1 MFVTEGDNKEKLE
14 VFNYSKI
21 ANEEEEEKL
30 TPAKKEVFEWLDVV
44 ISAIIVVVIMFTFVF
59 RVATIEGDSMQNTLY
74 EGEKV
79 IISNFFYEP
88 QTNDIVVI
96 SRNAENIVGEASD
109 SSLPIIKRIIAVE
122 GQTVDIDFNR
132 GLVYVDGEVIDD
144 SYAKTPTNLCYNDG
158 VEFPVKVPENCVFVL
173 GDNRN
178 DSLDSRSAKIG
189 KNGMVDE
196 RYILGKTILRI
207 YPFDKVGGLE

>member
-1 MFVTEGDNKEKLE
+1 MIVTEKENRADNQL
-14 VFNYSKI
+14 FDYSG
-21 ANEEEEEKL
+21 ATEEERM

-44 ISAIIVVVIMFTFVF
+44 ISAIIVVVITFTFVF
-59 RVATIEGDSMQNTLY
+59 RIATIDGDSMQNTLH

-79 IISNFFYEP
+79 IITNMFYEP
-88 QTNDIVVI
+88 KVNDIVVI
-96 SRNAENIVGEASD
+96 SRNAENMVGED
-109 SSLPIIKRIIAVE
+109 SEDKLPIIKRVIAVE
-122 GQTVDIDFNR
+122 GQTVDIDFNK

-144 SYAKTPTNLCYNDG
+144 SYAKTPTNLSYSDG
-158 VEFPVKVPENCVFVL
+158 VKFPVKVPENCVFVL

-178 DSLDSRSAKIG
+178 DSLDSRSSKIG

-196 RYILGKTILRI
+196 RYILGKTIFRI

>member
-1 MFVTEGDNKEKLE
+1 MIVTEKENRADNQL
-14 VFNYSKI
+14 FDYSG
-21 ANEEEEEKL
+21 ATEEERI

-44 ISAIIVVVIMFTFVF
+44 ISAIIVVVITFTFVF
-59 RVATIEGDSMQNTLY
+59 RIATIDGDSMQNTLH

-79 IISNFFYEP
+79 IITNMFYEP
-88 QTNDIVVI
+88 KVNDIVVI
-96 SRNAENIVGEASD
+96 SRNAENMVGED
-109 SSLPIIKRIIAVE
+109 SEDKLPIIKRVIAVE
-122 GQTVDIDFNR
+122 GQTVDIDFNK

-144 SYAKTPTNLCYNDG
+144 SYAKTPTNLSYNDG
-158 VEFPVKVPENCVFVL
+158 VRFPVKVPKNCVFVL

-178 DSLDSRSAKIG
+178 DSLDSRSSKIG

>member
-1 MFVTEGDNKEKLE
+1 MFVTENDNKEKLE
-14 VFNYSKI
+14 IFDYSDI
-21 ANEEEEEKL
+21 AEEEESL

-44 ISAIIVVVIMFTFVF
+44 ISAIIVVVILFTFVF
-59 RVATIEGDSMQNTLY
+59 RVATIEGPSMQNTLFA
-74 EGEKV
+74 GEKV
-79 IISNFFYEP
+79 VISNFFYEP
-88 QTNDIVVI
+88 QVNDIVVI
-96 SRNAENIVGEASD
+96 SRNAENIVGEDSD

-122 GQTVDIDFNR
+122 GQTVDIDFNK
-132 GLVYVDGEVIDD
+132 GIVYVDGEAIDD

-158 VEFPVKVPENCVFVL
+158 VTFPVRVPENCVFVL

-178 DSLDSRSAKIG
+178 DSLDSRSSKIG
-189 KNGMVDE
+189 KNGMVDT

>member
-1 MFVTEGDNKEKLE
+1 MFFTEGNKKEKLE
-14 VFNYSKI
+14 IFDYSEI
-21 ANEEEEEKL
+21 AEEEEKL

-79 IISNFFYEP
+79 IITDFFYEP
-88 QTNDIVVI
+88 QINDIVVI
-96 SRNAENIVGEASD
+96 SRNAENMVGEASD
-109 SSLPIIKRIIAVE
+109 NSLPIIKRIIAVE
-122 GQTVDIDFNR
+122 GQTVDIDFNK

-158 VEFPVKVPENCVFVL
+158 VTFPVKVPDNCVFAL

-189 KNGMVDE
+189 KNGMVDT
-196 RYILGKTILRI
+196 RYILGKAILRI
-207 YPFDKVGGLE
+207 FPFDKVGGLEQ

>member
-1 MFVTEGDNKEKLE
+1 MIVTEKENNGENVL
-14 VFNYSKI
+14 FDYSEAI
-21 ANEEEEEKL
+21 DEEKI

-44 ISAIIVVVIMFTFVF
+44 ISAIIVVVITFTFVF
-59 RVATIEGDSMQNTLY
+59 RVATIDGDSMQNTLH

-79 IISNFFYEP
+79 IITNMFYEP
-88 QTNDIVVI
+88 KVNDIVVI
-96 SRNAENIVGEASD
+96 SRNAENMVGED
-109 SSLPIIKRIIAVE
+109 SEDKLPIIKRVIAVE
-122 GQTVDIDFNR
+122 GQTVDIDFNK
-132 GLVYVDGEVIDD
+132 GVVYVDGEAIDD
-144 SYAKTPTNLCYNDG
+144 SYAKTPTNLSYNDG
-158 VEFPVKVPENCVFVL
+158 VKFPVKVPENCVFVL